1 MPFSLAEDAREQP
14 WGPGP
19 GPAPVPA
26 APSFRS
32 SVPGSGL
39 VCGACDSLCDPW
51 GLSGTFQC
59 RVEVVRGTQRSAPA
73 LGRPRLEDP
82 KGFPEDALLS
92 APLPLASAKPEL
104 QP

>member
-26 APSFRS
+26 ALAPFCVFL
-32 SVPGSGL
+32 VPGSGWL
-39 VCGACDSLCDPW
+39 CGACDSLCDPW

-59 RVEVVRGTQRSAPA
+59 RVEVVRGTQRSASGGSRWAA
-73 LGRPRLEDP
+73 L
-82 KGFPEDALLS
+82 A
-92 APLPLASAKPEL
+92 
-104 QP
+104 